1 VPAGLALLA
10 AAGVIAV
17 MWLLCSIIATV
28 KAFNGE
34 DYRYPL
40 TIRLF

>member
-1 VPAGLALLA
+1 VPSSPCRPAWRC
-10 AAGVIAV
+10 
-17 MWLLCSIIATV
+17 WLLCSIIATV